1 MVKDF
6 IDTNDFSARELLD
19 MIQLS
24 LSIKDAIRGGYYPPL
39 LRHMNL
45 GMIFQQSSTRTRVSF
60 ETAMS
65 QLGGHAQY
73 LGPGMI
79 QLGGHETI
87 EDTGRVLSYLVDV
100 VMARVIQHRT
110 IVDLARACSIPVLN
124 GMSDSFFP
132 RGRCSAM
139 VHRSP
144 ISWVGWL

>member
-100 VMARVIQHRT
+100 VMARARRSATCAPWRRT
-110 IVDLARACSIPVLN
+110 CPGGRSCRTARWCS
-124 GMSDSFFP
+124 
-132 RGRCSAM
+132 
-139 VHRSP
+139 
-144 ISWVGWL
+144 

>member
-79 QLGGHETI
+79 QLAEGPLANYKVSGNL
-87 EDTGRVLSYLVDV
+87 DVSDPLALVK
-100 VMARVIQHRT
+100 A
-110 IVDLARACSIPVLN
+110 LPALIPVKNVLL
-124 GMSDSFFP
+124 DSGKIRIEP
-132 RGRCSAM
+132 R
-139 VHRSP
+139 
-144 ISWVGWL
+144 